1 MQTSQH
7 SRGQQSIK
15 ILEALHM
22 DYTGTK
28 TYTVINTQGKELGK
42 ISFNPLDAS
51 VLVRYKEAF
60 ANMSDMLAPLGG
72 ISITAEGTADTIADT
87 AVLQVIED
95 KFRNALDSV
104 FGEGTYSS
112 FFSEVRPFAAK
123 DGTFYSVSVIQHIS
137 KLIQQEVGNA
147 ANELEAMGY
156 TGKKQKR
163 KCGFFKRK

>member
-1 MQTSQH
+1 
-7 SRGQQSIK
+7 
-15 ILEALHM
+15 M

-28 TYTVINTQGKELGK
+28 TYTVISTQGKELGK

-60 ANMSDMLAPLGG
+60 ANISAFKNIADMLAQLDG
-72 ISITAEGTADTIADT
+72 ISITADGAADTIADT

-137 KLIQQEVGNA
+137 RLIQQEVGNA

-163 KCGFFKRK
+163 KFGFFKRK